1 MRKTKLALTALA
13 VTTSAAILLTGC
25 STVED
30 VLHKEKR
37 STYENPTAFDDDS
50 GIEAPWLPEDA
61 TGIEVTR
68 STQANDAAISAE
80 SYADLSSALCAPVER
95 QSAPAYQPGPE
106 VDVFKISHAFA
117 CGDWTVVKTD
127 YGWLGWTPG
136 HPDEKAQSPS

>member
-13 VTTSAAILLTGC
+13 VTTGAAILLTGC

-30 VLHKEKR
+30 ALHKEKR
-37 STYENPTAFDDDS
+37 STYENLTAFDDDS
-50 GIEAPWLPEDA
+50 GIDATWLPEDA
-61 TGIEVTR
+61 SGIEIIR
-68 STQANDAAISAE
+68 STQADDAAIALE
-80 SYADLSSALCAPVER
+80 SSADLSSELCAPVER

-106 VDVFKISHAFA
+106 VDVFKISDAFA
-117 CGDWTVVKTD
+117 CGDWTVVETG